1 MGTDRVNAEVLFLIG
16 RLMAALM
23 YLLLGISHFV
33 QLPGLIDYAESRRV
47 PLPLLTV
54 PLTGLALI
62 AGALSIGLGLYPR
75 AGVIIVAAFLL
86 LAALVA
92 HRPSPQ
98 DDERE
103 WHRETFN
110 FMRNMALAGTTLML
124 LATPEWPYALTP

>member
-1 MGTDRVNAEVLFLIG
+1 MEVLFLIG

-75 AGVIIVAAFLL
+75 AGVIVVAAFLL

-92 HRPSPQ
+92 HRPSPL

>member
-1 MGTDRVNAEVLFLIG
+1 MEVLFLIG

-33 QLPGLIDYAESRRV
+33 QLSALIDYAESRKV
-47 PLPLLTV
+47 PVPFLTV

-62 AGALSIGLGLYPR
+62 GGALSIGLGFYPR
-75 AGVIIVAAFLL
+75 AGVIIVVTFLL

-92 HRPSPQ
+92 HRPTPQ
-98 DDERE
+98 DDGQV
-103 WHRETFN
+103 WHQEMFN

>member
-1 MGTDRVNAEVLFLIG
+1 MSTEVLFLIG
-16 RLMAALM
+16 RLMVALM

-33 QLPGLIDYAESRRV
+33 QLPVLIDYAESRRV

-62 AGALSIGLGLYPR
+62 TGALSIGLGFYPQV
-75 AGVIIVAAFLL
+75 GIIVVVAFLL

-92 HRPSPQ
+92 HRPIPQ
-98 DDERE
+98 DDEQA

-110 FMRNMALAGTTLML
+110 FMRNLALAGTTLML
-124 LATPEWPYALTP
+124 LAIPEWPPLLPPQ